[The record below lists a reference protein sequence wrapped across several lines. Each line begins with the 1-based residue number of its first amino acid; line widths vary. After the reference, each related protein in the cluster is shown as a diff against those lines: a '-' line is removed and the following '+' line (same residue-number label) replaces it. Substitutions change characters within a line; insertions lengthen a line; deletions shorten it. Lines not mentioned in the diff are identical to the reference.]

1 MDFAA
6 LQLWIGGGVVVVGM
20 IQFVKGLF
28 PKTLQDQIPSWA
40 WALVAACSAIAYA
53 YVPDGIRNALGVLA
67 VSQIGYETILQTVKN
82 KLGGGA

>member
-6 LQLWIGGGVVVVGM
+6 LQLWVGGGVVVVGM
-20 IQFVKGLF
+20 IQFAKGLF
-28 PKTLQDQIPSWA
+28 PKPAQDQIPSWV
-40 WALVAACSAIAYA
+40 WAIIAAGSAIAYA
-53 YVPDGIRNALGVLA
+53 YVPEGIRNALGVLA